1 MSRTIELGR
10 GVLSLAALFCLPTL
24 GCRAPRT
31 GGAEQEVVRAGRLYD
46 KGDYAGAAAGYE
58 QAARL
63 DPASL
68 PARIGV
74 GSSLLALQRYDEARQ
89 AYAEAAR
96 LEPGD
101 PWPYFGLGQVETA
114 TGRTDM
120 ALAAY
125 REFARRQ
132 PGDPN
137 AQGRIGRALHALGR
151 FPEAV
156 LAFEKAEAMDP
167 RYFTCGCRP
176 MEHGLLM
183 DARRKAASPTT
194 APATPTK

>member
-1 MSRTIELGR
+1 VSGR
-10 GVLSLAALFCLPTL
+10 GRGRTTWLAALLCLLTI
-24 GCRAPRT
+24 GCRAPRST
-31 GGAEQEVVRAGRLYD
+31 TAEQEVARAGGLYD

-63 DPASL
+63 DPGSL
-68 PARIGV
+68 PAQIGL

-89 AYAEAAR
+89 AYEGAAR
-96 LEPGD
+96 LHPED
-101 PWPYFGLGQVETA
+101 PWPYFGLGQVETMV
-114 TGRTDM
+114 GRTDQ

-125 REFARRQ
+125 REFARLR
-132 PGDPN
+132 PGDAN

-156 LAFEKAEAMDP
+156 LAFEKAEALDP

-176 MEHGLLM
+176 TEHALLR
-183 DARRKAASPTT
+183 DARQRAAYPR
-194 APATPTK
+194 AGVAE

>member
-1 MSRTIELGR
+1 MIRFVELGR
-10 GVLSLAALFCLPTL
+10 AIFFLAVLPCLLTL
-24 GCRAPRT
+24 GCRAPRGAT
-31 GGAEQEVVRAGRLYD
+31 AEQEVAHAGRLYD

-63 DPASL
+63 DSGSL
-68 PARIGV
+68 PARIGL

-89 AYAEAAR
+89 AYEEAAR
-96 LEPGD
+96 LHPED
-101 PWPYFGLGQVETA
+101 PWPYFGLGQVETL
-114 TGRTDM
+114 TGRPEQ

-125 REFARRQ
+125 REFARRK

-156 LAFEKAEAMDP
+156 LAFERAEAIDP

-176 MEHGLLM
+176 SEHALLR
-183 DARRKAASPTT
+183 DARQRAASSTT
-194 APATPTK
+194 DPATPTK